1 MQYIFSNDGNWK
13 LTGNDLF
20 FLYKGNW
27 HFVFTSYKIQNG
39 NIADAKNKYQRFLDN
54 KNDELTDLHLQ
65 AYLKT

>member
-13 LTGNDLF
+13 LSGNDLF

-27 HFVFTSYKIQNG
+27 HFVFTSYKIKSG
-39 NIADAKNKYQRFLDN
+39 NIGDAKNRYQRFLDN
-54 KNDELTDLHLQ
+54 KDNELTGLHLQ